1 MPEERAEIAPVAVDR
16 PDRPVA
22 LVFDSPHS
30 GRHHPEDFR
39 PAVGP
44 FLLRGSEDGLVDDL
58 FADAPHHGATLV
70 RALFARAYVDPN
82 RAPDDLDPLLLP
94 DEWSREIAPTVH
106 SRRGVG
112 LVFRLVGDAI
122 PIYDRV
128 LSVEEL
134 DRRIEAYWRPYHD
147 ALDGALD
154 GLQRTF
160 GTVWH
165 VNCHSMQSVGN
176 ALSPD
181 PGSRRP
187 DFVLGDLDGRSC
199 APEFTDFVASALR
212 DLGYS
217 VGINDPYRGAFIVE
231 RHGRPDEG
239 RHSLQIEINRGLY
252 MDQTSLERH
261 EGFDALRED
270 LGRFALGLSRFVAE
284 RTKAPAPSPSS
295 AARHHAR
302 PAHGPART
310 G

>member
-187 DFVLGDLDGRSC
+187 DFVLGDLNGRSC

-212 DLGYS
+212 QARNMAETGRMAHDTGWRRDFATRMRQDR
-217 VGINDPYRGAFIVE
+217 VGGLAAENIA
-231 RHGRPDEG
+231 HGR
-239 RHSLQIEINRGLY
+239 
-252 MDQTSLERH
+252 MDVPEVLAMWMNSSGHRRNML
-261 EGFDALRED
+261 D
-270 LGRFALGLSRFVAE
+270 GRFTRFGLAHAQDGRDGGRRYWAMVL
-284 RTKAPAPSPSS
+284 AP
-295 AARHHAR
+295 
-302 PAHGPART
+302 
-310 G
+310 